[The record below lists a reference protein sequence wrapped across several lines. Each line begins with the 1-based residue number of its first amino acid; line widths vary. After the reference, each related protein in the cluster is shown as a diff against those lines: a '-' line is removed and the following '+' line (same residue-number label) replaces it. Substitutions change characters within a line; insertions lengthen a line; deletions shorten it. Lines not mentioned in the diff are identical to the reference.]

1 MKFSHTER
9 GTLGPSQDISFH
21 ARSCDSVFCSC
32 LLCNSF
38 WRYRIGVVVI
48 FLNLLVG
55 IYSISVSFGY
65 VVNKVLLHCCV
76 ADKMHFSVRE
86 LGYFDGWENETK
98 SYPLYLNPT
107 WRAKTLTTSM
117 VRNSKLYSYLISYAN
132 LRVAIIKK
140 FKKVS
145 TVQNVC

>member
-1 MKFSHTER
+1 M
-9 GTLGPSQDISFH
+9 I
-21 ARSCDSVFCSC
+21 
-32 LLCNSF
+32 
-38 WRYRIGVVVI
+38 VI

-117 VRNSKLYSYLISYAN
+117 V
-132 LRVAIIKK
+132 
-140 FKKVS
+140 
-145 TVQNVC
+145 